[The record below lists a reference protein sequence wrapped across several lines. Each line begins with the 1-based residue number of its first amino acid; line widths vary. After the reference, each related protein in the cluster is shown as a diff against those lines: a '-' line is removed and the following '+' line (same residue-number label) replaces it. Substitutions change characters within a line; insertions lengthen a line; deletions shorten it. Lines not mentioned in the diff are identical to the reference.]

1 MKCENNYINIIF
13 ITVVAIGIIFYLTTI
28 TEIEK
33 IYPNQNNYHLNS
45 SGYNVTISSDSNIP
59 DWLLEDIKS
68 NIMESIMTKEV
79 GKSFSNN
86 NNISQIQID
95 ITTDEDEGTNKDNIS
110 KAKIILT
117 SHKYIENDESNY
129 DDIIGQVK
137 NIGSDIA
144 EYVQTI
150 FTFYN
155 SNDDIVGTDSTFID
169 VDKLNPGQKAPF
181 SLMLDKTKIQDAAK
195 YEISLSW
202 VNTADGTEEYLEN
215 VDVTKENQ
223 PVSDTK
229 EN

>member
-1 MKCENNYINIIF
+1 MKYENNFINIIF
-13 ITVVAIGIIFYLTTI
+13 LTIIAIGTIFYLTTL
-28 TEIEK
+28 TEIEG
-33 IYPNQNNYHLNS
+33 IYANQNNNLNLTADD
-45 SGYNVTISSDSNIP
+45 VIIISDSNIP

-68 NIMESIMTKEV
+68 NIMKSIMTREE
-79 GKSFSNN
+79 GNSFLNN

-155 SNDDIVGTDSTFID
+155 SNDDIVGTDYTFID

>member
-1 MKCENNYINIIF
+1 MKYENNFINIIL
-13 ITVVAIGIIFYLTTI
+13 ITIVAIGTIFYLTTL
-28 TEIEK
+28 TEIEG
-33 IYPNQNNYHLNS
+33 IYVNQNNNLNFTAFD
-45 SGYNVTISSDSNIP
+45 VIITSDDNIP

-68 NIMESIMTKEV
+68 NIMESIMKREE
-79 GKSFSNN
+79 GNSFLNN
-86 NNISQIQID
+86 NNISQIKID
-95 ITTDEDEGTNKDNIS
+95 ITTDEGTNKDNIS
-110 KAKIILT
+110 KANIILT
-117 SHKYIENDESNY
+117 GHKYIENDESNY
-129 DDIIGQVK
+129 EDIIGQVK
-137 NIGSDIA
+137 NIGSGIA

-155 SNDDIVGTDSTFID
+155 SNDDIVGTDFTFID

-181 SLMLDKTKIQDAAK
+181 SLTLDKTKIKDAAK

-223 PVSDTK
+223 SASDTK

>member
-1 MKCENNYINIIF
+1 MKYENNFINIIF
-13 ITVVAIGIIFYLTTI
+13 LTIIAIGTIFYLTTL
-28 TEIEK
+28 TEIEG
-33 IYPNQNNYHLNS
+33 IYANQNNNLNLTADD
-45 SGYNVTISSDSNIP
+45 VIIISDSNIP

-68 NIMESIMTKEV
+68 NIMKSIMTREE
-79 GKSFSNN
+79 GNSFLNN

>member
-1 MKCENNYINIIF
+1 MKYENNFINIIF
-13 ITVVAIGIIFYLTTI
+13 LTIIAIGTIFYLTTL
-28 TEIEK
+28 TEIEG
-33 IYPNQNNYHLNS
+33 IYANQNNNLNLTADD
-45 SGYNVTISSDSNIP
+45 VIIISDSNIP

-68 NIMESIMTKEV
+68 NIMKSIMTREE
-79 GKSFSNN
+79 GNSFLNN

-155 SNDDIVGTDSTFID
+155 STDDIVGTDYTFID

>member
-1 MKCENNYINIIF
+1 MKYENNFINIIF
-13 ITVVAIGIIFYLTTI
+13 LTIVAIGTIFYLTTL
-28 TEIEK
+28 TEIEG
-33 IYPNQNNYHLNS
+33 IYANQNNNLNLTADD
-45 SGYNVTISSDSNIP
+45 VIIISDSNIP

-68 NIMESIMTKEV
+68 NIMKSIMTREE
-79 GKSFSNN
+79 GNSFLNN

>member
-1 MKCENNYINIIF
+1 MKYENNFINIIF
-13 ITVVAIGIIFYLTTI
+13 LTIIAIGTIFYLTTL
-28 TEIEK
+28 TEIEG
-33 IYPNQNNYHLNS
+33 IYANQNNNLNLTADD
-45 SGYNVTISSDSNIP
+45 VIITSDSNIP

-68 NIMESIMTKEV
+68 NIMKSIMTREE
-79 GKSFSNN
+79 GNSFLNN

-110 KAKIILT
+110 KPKIILT

>member
-1 MKCENNYINIIF
+1 MKYENNFINIIF
-13 ITVVAIGIIFYLTTI
+13 LTIVAIGTIFYLTTL
-28 TEIEK
+28 TEIEG
-33 IYPNQNNYHLNS
+33 IYANQNNNLNL
-45 SGYNVTISSDSNIP
+45 TADDDIITSDSNIP

-68 NIMESIMTKEV
+68 NIMKSIMTREE
-79 GKSFSNN
+79 GNSFLNN

>member
-33 IYPNQNNYHLNS
+33 IYPNQNKYHLNS
-45 SGYNVTISSDSNIP
+45 SGYNVTISSDGNIP

-215 VDVTKENQ
+215 VNITKENQ
-223 PVSDTK
+223 SVSDTK